1 MELKKVVSLH
11 WLVFTFIVCQ
21 ASTQDV
27 PSILLLDSSGLS
39 TIVSPANRLYGDGF
53 KFKCAAPNIEDEQF
67 AFTMELESLSD
78 DDSWTTEG
86 KCSFLSSGDQK
97 PIGIPSSSLN
107 ITTDAI
113 TCDENY
119 KFSEFTFSLPLT
131 RQEAYRCNYG
141 FWTAAAPSYSAVFT
155 LKSHSKPDTPS
166 IQLSNTPVNEGTS
179 VTISCSSN
187 GMPAPKLTI
196 EFKGL
201 AKAVSDD
208 VTASSPDLL
217 QNTFASWTIASADS
231 SYHGFPVLCKVTD
244 HPYGGVQSE
253 VILNVT
259 YGPKPDHDGPQ
270 EETYD
275 KQSGV
280 DLVLDGTMK
289 GYPEPE
295 YKWYFGNSNTT
306 LATTAVLTV
315 SQEEAKELSSSVQY
329 RVIGKNPS
337 TGVNAQ
343 LVYNVIIT
351 EISAK
356 TAANDGV
363 FTTTGGDNNPSE
375 SGSTGEKE
383 GLKSWVIAIIVVVVV
398 IVVAVMV
405 GGIVLWRHRKGSS
418 SVKKSKAA
426 QAKQSGE
433 DRNDTTNYQSSKSS
447 LTHQDL
453 SRRAASYHENPTLP
467 MEYRYSQGNVEQYA
481 EVIDDMPR
489 SRKPIAVE
497 EIDMFDAGEGPPTF
511 DEAPPA
517 YLDMHQYR
525 GDPNYSTYSPNNYG
539 DSYGAAC

>member
-11 WLVFTFIVCQ
+11 WLVFAFIVCQ

-27 PSILLLDSSGLS
+27 PSILLMDSSGFS
-39 TIVSPANRLYGDGF
+39 TIVSPANKLYGSNF
-53 KFKCAAPNIEDEQF
+53 KFRCVAPDIEDEEFDF
-67 AFTMELESLSD
+67 AMELESQSED
-78 DDSWTTEG
+78 GSWTSEG
-86 KCSFLSSGDQK
+86 KCSFF
-97 PIGIPSSSLN
+97 SSSFRQTSDIPFSSLG
-107 ITTDAI
+107 IAADAI
-113 TCDENY
+113 TCDENFQ
-119 KFSEFTFSLPLT
+119 FSDFTFSLPLT
-131 RQEAYRCNYG
+131 RQEAYRCNYILLT
-141 FWTAAAPSYSAVFT
+141 TATSSYSTVFT
-155 LKSHSKPDTPS
+155 LKSHSKPDTPT

-179 VTISCSSN
+179 VTISCSSS

-208 VTASSPDLL
+208 VTASSPLL
-217 QNTFASWTIASADS
+217 QSTFVSWTIASADS
-231 SYHGFPVLCKVTD
+231 SYHGFPVSCRVTD
-244 HPYGGVQSE
+244 HPYGKVQSE
-253 VILNVT
+253 VILNVV
-259 YGPKPDHDGPQ
+259 YGPKPNYDEPQ
-270 EETYD
+270 KMTYD

-295 YKWYFGNSNTT
+295 YKWYFSSSNTT
-306 LATTAVLTV
+306 LATTALLTV

-433 DRNDTTNYQSSKSS
+433 DRNDTTNYQ
-447 LTHQDL
+447 LT
-453 SRRAASYHENPTLP
+453 A
-467 MEYRYSQGNVEQYA
+467 
-481 EVIDDMPR
+481 
-489 SRKPIAVE
+489 
-497 EIDMFDAGEGPPTF
+497 
-511 DEAPPA
+511 
-517 YLDMHQYR
+517 
-525 GDPNYSTYSPNNYG
+525 YSPYATNESTPEKRNTF
-539 DSYGAAC
+539 AAVRI